1 MTNSSPGFF
10 HILPW
15 ALACA
20 LIAASC
26 SHEKTAHDYSSS
38 MSLANGNHLTFA
50 EGGIVVLHGKDTVAF
65 RRDPVTITVTTESD
79 SAKSTGTAISVP
91 YNSLSR
97 NGNKYLASALVT
109 SPNGSEFSVL
119 DTWFALKDA
128 FIVNRTVTV
137 TKAGAGD
144 AGYSSGFSID
154 ASGGSMPSDYEYF
167 IPNMIYKDTVQMRS
181 RWIAAF
187 KDVDMAMIN
196 ENALSM
202 PLVMSRNKADGRTVA
217 LFHHNPEI
225 GVGNNPGGGN
235 PGEINDELCY
245 GSIGLLMHPNPGM
258 GFTWPASAGISATN
272 TGTSLNGTGKG
283 FVKSEVRPT
292 WSCLWHTVAEGSQ
305 DKYSLGILAGNYGS
319 FNDAFMNIYDSAY
332 IIFDPYV
339 APMDIEKFYEG
350 NITVYK
356 DYYMEWESSDGIKSA
371 GMPWSVHIP
380 EGNLTEYVSLQMGFV
395 GEQLMNAAHLYRHG
409 LRYGDSDAEA
419 KGKAMIDFWVS
430 DRIAGGY
437 FPYVWWDPWVNGP
450 RVSNEGDPYPVFV
463 RCLADGMEGL
473 LEACRVAEAYG
484 KAEPHWKEVL
494 IKIASNLVS
503 VQNPDGSFYRAY
515 DTDGL
520 LNEYGWDFKTIGSS
534 KWNTSNVV
542 RFLARMYEFTGEQKY
557 KTAALRAADFC
568 YNEFYLKAG
577 KYSGGTPD
585 NPDVVDK
592 EAAMCALYAFNAAAQ
607 LSEDSKYIAAA
618 EHAALTAMSWIYVY
632 EFATPNRNYPVPEH
646 TIKGGMRYDAHANPF
661 TKGGNLG
668 MSIVSIASI
677 YYDTCASYLP
687 YEFFK
692 LYILSGN
699 EIYLKMA
706 KFLQNDTKLSTDYDG
721 RLGYRYPILSGEGFS
736 AGFILD
742 GPMVWLSW
750 QGGAQMIPIVDLEN
764 TFGVKDLFKID
775 KPLTQLRKTLKRY
788 GIGGGPLYGPQS

>member
-1 MTNSSPGFF
+1 MTNSSTRVF

-26 SHEKTAHDYSSS
+26 SHEKAAYHDSSI
-38 MSLANGNHLTFA
+38 SLANRNHLSFA
-50 EGGIVVLHGKDTVAF
+50 QGGIAVLHGKDTVAF
-65 RRDPVTITVTTESD
+65 RRNPVTITVITESD
-79 SAKSTGTAISVP
+79 SVNSTGTAISAP
-91 YNSLSR
+91 YSSLSH
-97 NGNKYLASALVT
+97 NSDKYVATASVLSA
-109 SPNGSEFSVL
+109 NGSEFSIV
-119 DTWFALKDA
+119 DTWSVLQDA

-187 KDVDMAMIN
+187 KDVDMAMIK
-196 ENALSM
+196 ENALPM

-217 LFHHNPEI
+217 LFHHKPEI
-225 GVGNNPGGGN
+225 GVGDNPGGGKS
-235 PGEINDELCY
+235 GAINDELCY
-245 GSIGLLMHPNPGM
+245 GSIGLLMHPDPGM
-258 GFTWPASAGISATN
+258 GFTWPASAGISASD
-272 TGTSLNGTGKG
+272 TGTSFNGAGKG

-292 WSCLWHTVAEGSQ
+292 WSCLWHTVTEGGQ
-305 DKYSLGILAGNYGS
+305 DTYSLGIIAGNYDS
-319 FNDAFMNIYDSAY
+319 FNDAFTDIYLTAY
-332 IIFDPYV
+332 KIIDPYI
-339 APMDIEKFYEG
+339 APMDIEKFYQG
-350 NITVYK
+350 NIAVYK
-356 DYYMEWESSDGIKSA
+356 DYYMEWESSDGIKIA
-371 GMPWSVHIP
+371 GMPWSIHIP
-380 EGNLTEYVSLQMGFV
+380 EGNLTEHVTLQMGFV

-419 KGKAMIDFWVS
+419 KGKAMIDFWTS
-430 DRIAGGY
+430 DKIAGGY
-437 FPYVWWDPWVNGP
+437 FPYVWWNPRVNGP
-450 RVSNEGDPYPVFV
+450 IVSDEGDPYPVFV

-515 DTDGL
+515 DTNGR
-520 LNEYGWDFKTIGSS
+520 LNVDGWDFKTLGDS
-534 KWNTSNVV
+534 KWNSTNVV
-542 RFLARMYEFTGEQKY
+542 RFLARMYEFTGEKKY

-568 YNEFYLKAG
+568 YDEFYLKAG

-592 EAAMCALYAFNAAAQ
+592 EAAMQALYAFNAVGQ
-607 LSEDSKYIAAA
+607 LTGNKKYIAAA
-618 EHAALTAMSWIYVY
+618 EHAALNTMSWVYVY
-632 EFATPNRNYPVPEH
+632 DFAIPNREYPVPEH
-646 TIKGGMRYDAHANPF
+646 TIKGGMRYDADANPF
-661 TKGGNLG
+661 TKGGIMG
-668 MSIVSIASI
+668 MSIVSIAGL

-692 LYILSGN
+692 LYIMSGK
-699 EIYLKMA
+699 EIYLRMA
-706 KFLQNDTKLSTDYDG
+706 RFLQNDTKLSTDYDG
-721 RLGYRYPILSGEGFS
+721 RLGYRYPILSGEGFN
-736 AGFILD
+736 AVFILD

-750 QGGAQMIPIVDLEN
+750 QGAAQMIPIVDLEN
-764 TFGVKDLFKID
+764 AFGVKDLFEID
-775 KPLTQLRKTLKRY
+775 KPLPELRKKLKAY
-788 GIGGGPLYGPQS
+788 GIGGSLLYGPKS